1 MNTQPSARTVLE
13 CVLSVSGLSR
23 KRLLSQERK
32 REVFF
37 ARMAYA
43 KIRRNAGVTVEQIG
57 KEINRDHSTVSRM
70 IELHSYDFHY
80 TREYH
85 CLYQN
90 VIQAIQNQRKSK

>member
-1 MNTQPSARTVLE
+1 MLSA
-13 CVLSVSGLSR
+13 SGLSR
-23 KRLLSQERK
+23 NRLLSQERK

-43 KIRRNAGVTVEQIG
+43 KIRRDAGVTVERIG

-70 IELHSYDFHY
+70 IELHNYDFQY